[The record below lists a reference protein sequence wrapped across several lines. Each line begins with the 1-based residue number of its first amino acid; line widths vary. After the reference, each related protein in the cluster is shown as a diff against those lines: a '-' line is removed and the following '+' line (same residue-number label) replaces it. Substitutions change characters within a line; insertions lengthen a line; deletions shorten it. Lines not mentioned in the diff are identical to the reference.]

1 MKTVLYYILSFF
13 IILFFGSSRINAQWT
28 QTSGPQ
34 GGTLYSIASNGGSTV
49 FASIGY
55 NGVYKSTDNGAHWLQ
70 SGLYGNPVGNFY
82 FSSNSIYATDQ
93 NSGIYRSKDNGST
106 WIKLI
111 PDNFIWSMGTKG
123 NNLYASTYDTLPRI
137 ITSADNGLTWTSIND
152 PLTLSAFNAF
162 TSNSNYVF
170 AAGYDK
176 VIRSSDN
183 GSHWINIPNG
193 LPSGTSYNCIAAYNS
208 NIFIGAG
215 GSAGIYRSTNN
226 GLNWIFSGLNNL
238 NIASF
243 AFCGNVL
250 LALTTDFDGSKK
262 SGIYRSTDFG
272 LTWIL
277 SNNDIVSTN
286 INTIGANNNF
296 VFAGM
301 GEMGLSRS
309 SSKGKDWVW
318 MRNTGFKTITLN
330 NIVNLDNDIYT
341 CNSGAGIYYSANN
354 GTTWTDYNIG
364 LKNLNVNCL
373 AVQKSK
379 YIVYAGTDS
388 GVFKT
393 SPTYSMWTPSN
404 NGLTSLRI
412 MSIAVD
418 GNYLFAG
425 TYFDGIFKSTNGG
438 QSWDTTSFQFGR
450 FNQSAV
456 GMNVIYFVQSSTH
469 SRPWRSLFAS
479 YDKGIT
485 WTEVFSSFQY
495 ALINSVAA
503 TGNLVFL
510 GNEDGVYRSTDKGAT
525 WKKSNLYMKDSA
537 VTSIYYYNNLV
548 VAGTSSGNIYKSS
561 DNGNTWN
568 SFNTGLTNNVPVNC
582 LGSNGKYV
590 FAGSIHNS
598 IWRNNSITD
607 SPDMVS
613 EENINPEKYTLLQ
626 NYPNPFNPVTRIRYS
641 LAFEG
646 NVLVKVYDI
655 SGKEITRL
663 VNEKQ
668 SAGYHEITFDAA
680 ALSSGVY
687 FYEINSG
694 SFKDIKKMIL
704 IK

>member
-1 MKTVLYYILSFF
+1 MRTVLYCILSFSIF
-13 IILFFGSSRINAQWT
+13 ISCYSSDANAQWS

-34 GGTLYSIASNGGSTV
+34 GGTLYSIAGSGSSTV

-55 NGVYKSTDNGAHWLQ
+55 NGVYKSIDNGAHWVQ
-70 SGLYGNPVGNFY
+70 SGLYGNPIGNFY
-82 FSSNSIYATDQ
+82 FSSNSVYATDQ

-106 WIKLI
+106 WTKLL

-123 NNLYASTYDTLPRI
+123 INLYAAIYDTLPRI
-137 ITSADNGLTWTSIND
+137 IMSVNNGSTWTTIND
-152 PLTLSAFNAF
+152 PLTLNSYNAF
-162 TSNSNYVF
+162 ASNNNYVF
-170 AAGYDK
+170 AAGYEN

-183 GSHWINIPNG
+183 GSHWTNISNG
-193 LPSGTSYNCIAAYNS
+193 LPPGTSYNCMAAYNS
-208 NIFIGAG
+208 NIFLGAG

-226 GLNWIFSGLNNL
+226 GLNWIFSGLDNL

-243 AFCGNVL
+243 SFCGNVL
-250 LALTTDFDGSKK
+250 LALTTDFDGSRAH
-262 SGIYRSTDFG
+262 GIYRSTDFG
-272 LTWIL
+272 STWIL

-286 INTIGANNNF
+286 INSLGANNNF

-318 MRNTGFKTITLN
+318 MKNDGLKLMTVN
-330 NIVNLDNDIYT
+330 SIVNLGNDVYT
-341 CNSGAGIYYSANN
+341 CNTGAGIYYSANSGN
-354 GTTWTDYNIG
+354 SWTDYNIG
-364 LKNLNVNCL
+364 LKNLSVNCL
-373 AVQKSK
+373 AVQKTK

-388 GVFKT
+388 GIYKT
-393 SPTYSMWTPSN
+393 SPTNSTWTSLN
-404 NGLTSLRI
+404 NGLTSLKI

-418 GNYLFAG
+418 GNYLYVG
-425 TYFDGIFKSTNGG
+425 TYFDGIFRSTNSG

-450 FNQSAV
+450 FIQSAV
-456 GMNVIYFVQSSTH
+456 GTNAIYFVQSSTH
-469 SRPWRSLFAS
+469 SRPWRSLYAS

-495 ALINSVAA
+495 SLINSVAA
-503 TGNLVFL
+503 TGNLIFL

-525 WKKSNLYMKDSA
+525 WRKSNLYMKDSA
-537 VTSIYYYNNLV
+537 VTSIYYYNNIV
-548 VAGTSSGNIYKSS
+548 VAGTSTGNIYKSS
-561 DNGNTWN
+561 DKGNTWN
-568 SFNTGLTNNVPVNC
+568 SFNTGLINNVPVNC

-590 FAGSIHNS
+590 FAGSKNNS
-598 IWRNNSITD
+598 IWRNNSIAD
-607 SPDMVS
+607 SPEFVS
-613 EENINPEKYTLLQ
+613 GDNINPEKYSLLQ
-626 NYPNPFNPVTRIRYS
+626 NFPNPFNPVTRIRYS
-641 LAFEG
+641 LTFEG

-668 SAGYHEITFDAA
+668 SAGYHEITFDASG
-680 ALSSGVY
+680 LSSGVY